1 MPPSGS
7 TFGLV
12 HDYRYGPAFT
22 EVLQGLAF
30 SESDSFAYK
39 ITGLY
44 VERIRAVT
52 FTVETDDTDVDRWP
66 NLSWVTGMGNQYGLA
81 ALTAA
86 IPASSF
92 VLASFSIGAAPAGN
106 IASGRITA
114 PLPSLFMQPGDTLSI
129 FSDQEGDGDTA
140 VGLTIVTEK
149 FSTADRDF
157 PPGVGGALDPETQA
171 YVDEGY
177 EAGETTR
184 VI

>member
-22 EVLQGLAF
+22 EIVALPFPALQG
-30 SESDSFAYK
+30 SVAYN

-52 FTVETDDTDVDRWP
+52 FQMSTDDTDVDRWP
-66 NLSWVTGMGNQYGLA
+66 NVQWVTGMGLVYGLA
-81 ALTAA
+81 TVTAA
-86 IPASSF
+86 IPASSS
-92 VLASFSIGAAPAGN
+92 LTLSFALGQPPAGD
-106 IASGRITA
+106 ATGFRVVA
-114 PLPSLFMQPGDTLSI
+114 PLPSLFMQPGDQLDIS
-129 FSDQEGDGDTA
+129 SDFEGDDDA
-140 VGLTIVTEK
+140 VSGLAIVTEK
-149 FSTADRDF
+149 FSTANRDF
-157 PPGVGGALDPETQA
+157 PPGVGGALDPEEQA